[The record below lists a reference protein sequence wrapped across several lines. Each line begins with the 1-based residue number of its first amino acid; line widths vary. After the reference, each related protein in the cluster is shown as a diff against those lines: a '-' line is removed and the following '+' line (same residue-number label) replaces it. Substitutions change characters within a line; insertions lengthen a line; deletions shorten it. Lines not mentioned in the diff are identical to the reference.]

1 MNFLTYKPI
10 IEGIDLQ
17 IKSRGKIG
25 NEACNLDPFSVSSSE
40 YQVENTA
47 RSYLQSVQKHGQ
59 ILRIKNYL
67 GLIIFV

>member
-25 NEACNLDPFSVSSSE
+25 NEACNLDLSAYRAVNIKSKTQQEAICSQ
-40 YQVENTA
+40 YKNMD
-47 RSYLQSVQKHGQ
+47 
-59 ILRIKNYL
+59 IRI
-67 GLIIFV
+67 I